1 MEPETLPNEAA
12 AKAIVPKAAK
22 RRAKAAAKK
31 TAKPKAKARPKAK
44 KQSAKAGVRKGAKK
58 VLKARAKARK
68 TAKRKAKKPGTVERS
83 ERLDMRLTKAEKG
96 KVLAKA
102 AKLRRTVTSIV
113 IEAIEKLR

>member
-1 MEPETLPNEAA
+1 MEPDTLPNEAA

-31 TAKPKAKARPKAK
+31 TAKPKAKARPKTKTKPKAK
-44 KQSAKAGVRKGAKK
+44 KSAKKAVKK
-58 VLKARAKARK
+58 SKPKK
-68 TAKRKAKKPGTVERS
+68 TAKRKAKKSGTVERS